1 MDKQNE
7 VLKFLLTVESATID
21 EIYAEMTFGYYH
33 NYKKHLGALL
43 SRMVQNG
50 KIVRE
55 KKGLFRV
62 AKTGESQAKIQENPN
77 QIKLL

>member
-1 MDKQNE
+1 MDKQTE
-7 VLKFLLTVESATID
+7 VLKFLLTVESATIN
-21 EIYAEMTFGYYH
+21 EIYAEMPFGYYH

-43 SRMVQNG
+43 ARMVQNG

-62 AKTGESQAKIQENPN
+62 AKTGESQAKIHENPN
-77 QIKLL
+77 QTRLL